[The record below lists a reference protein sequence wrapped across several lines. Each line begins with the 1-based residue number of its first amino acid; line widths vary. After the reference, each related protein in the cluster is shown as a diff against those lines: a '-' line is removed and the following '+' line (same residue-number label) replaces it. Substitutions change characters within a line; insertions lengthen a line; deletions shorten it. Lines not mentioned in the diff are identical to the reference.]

1 PLSTGTFALG
11 AAVADSIAATYV
23 AVAASAGDARRSSNA
38 AERAQQ
44 VTVSAVALGQLASRL
59 DSALRGYVLGNEPR
73 FLAPFDAARGALPA
87 ARSGL
92 IRAVKDGG
100 ERSALGA
107 AGAELDAY
115 LRDFAP
121 RAIAAAGHGEPSP
134 G

>member
-1 PLSTGTFALG
+1 TRTIALG
-11 AAVADSIAATYV
+11 AAVAVLVAAAFV
-23 AVAASAGDARRSSNA
+23 VVAASARDARRSSDA

-44 VTVSAVALGQLASRL
+44 VTVSAVALGQLTSRL
-59 DSALRGYVLGNEPR
+59 DSALRSYVLGNEPR

-115 LRDFAP
+115 LRDFA
-121 RAIAAAGHGEPSP
+121 
-134 G
+134 